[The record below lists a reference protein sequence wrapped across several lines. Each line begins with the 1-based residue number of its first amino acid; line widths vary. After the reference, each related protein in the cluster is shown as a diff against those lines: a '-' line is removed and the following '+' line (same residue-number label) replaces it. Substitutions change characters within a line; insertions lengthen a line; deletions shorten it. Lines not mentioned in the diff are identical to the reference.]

1 MAQMTPCRLP
11 RFTSGNA
18 ESHRP
23 VSHRIN
29 PNTGDDAR
37 LMSAWRDSKLGGV
50 IQATWGLVLRCYM
63 DSREVTFGYRYIDT
77 NEVVASGGEASNMLK
92 LTTVRLVIGD
102 GDTATTLVEKAKGA
116 TAAGPPAVDDGRNAF
131 GDGDV
136 PYNTSVLIRSNAS
149 NTQSVAASIPSA
161 LALSLPS
168 QCLLQLHVKVLRDNV
183 HMFLERRS
191 DVMSMEH
198 VKGIATLLQNVLTCI
213 LSPDSIPVRDFNFF
227 TDMDWQRIWD
237 WNGPLPQVYDRCIHD
252 IIRDQVVRRP
262 DDEAICA
269 WDGSLTFR
277 QYDHQA
283 SRLAFHLQEQG
294 VGPEV
299 LVPLCFDKSLW
310 YFVAVLAVLKAG
322 GAFVPLDPSHPP
334 VRLHSLIKKVNA
346 KVVICSEWHAARL
359 LGLSEIVIPLSQTTF
374 NRIRPAPVGF
384 ISSDEVNCTNA
395 AYVIFTSGSTGEP
408 KGTLIEH
415 RAYCSS
421 AMVHGPRLLICP
433 ESRVLQFAAH
443 TFDASLAESIS
454 PFMHGACVCV
464 PSEEDRLNDIVGAI
478 KRLRANYASLTPS
491 FIEFIE
497 PSMVPEIQTVV
508 LAGEAM
514 SETHKAKW
522 STIKLVNGF
531 GPTEASVTAAINSK
545 VTATT
550 DCKDIGHPLNTRCWI
565 VSANDHDQLVPVGSV
580 GEMLLEGPTL
590 ARGYINNP
598 EKTAD
603 AFIYDPKFVSRGFTM
618 GQSRRRFY
626 KTGDLVRYNSDS
638 GSLTYIGRKDNQVK
652 LHGQRVELGEIEASL
667 TMDSAVKHCVVFLPK
682 QGYAMGKLT
691 AVLSIN
697 SEDDNHNISSPLGLV
712 PVELHSQ
719 SVVRLRE
726 QLKGRLPSY
735 MVPAVWICVEDML
748 FLPSRKLDR
757 KGILSWVADLDK
769 DPYRTKTMNNQ
780 STSQGRPITEV
791 EGQIIQIWSRL
802 LNIPNEEI
810 PLNESFLKLGGDS
823 IAAMTCMNQCKK
835 HGIAV
840 TVQDIVRSSS
850 VLELASRAGEMPN
863 YVSATHHEEIETPFL
878 LSPIQAL
885 HFKVRQE
892 GQGYFNQSIL
902 TCLSRRIEGP
912 ALRQAIETLVL
923 KHSMLRARFEKSS
936 VDGSIHQR
944 ITNEVATSYR
954 WHHHQVVSESGIDE
968 KIADSQSSL
977 SCFSGPLLAIDFFDI
992 GGDKQILSMVAH
1004 HLVVDIVSWRVI
1016 LEDLEEIL
1024 IKPSITPQLNSSLPF
1039 QAWLHLQS
1047 EHTKVCEQ
1055 EQAEFGLLP
1064 APDFA
1069 YWSIEKSQI
1078 IYGDVRCVSFNLSE
1092 HETAILMSD
1101 CHNSLR
1107 TEPVDV
1113 LLAAMHFSFSQTF
1126 PDRPLPV
1133 IYNEGHG
1140 RESWD
1145 TSIDISR
1152 TVGWF
1157 TTLYPI
1163 VIDKPN
1169 HPIDALVRVKDCRR
1183 EVSDNG
1189 RSAFARRAPSHDCP
1203 MEVNLNYLGQHKD
1216 LQHPDGLFQ
1225 LADQMAG
1232 ETRQGGGSADFG
1244 QETPRF
1250 SLFEVSA
1257 VVVRGRL
1264 RFIFSFSASMKHQE
1278 RVCDWAQSCKQTLQS
1293 FTIQLPN
1300 LKPRLTLGDVPLMG
1314 MSYKELSVLE
1324 TQKLPRYGVCSIADV
1339 EDIYPCSKMQ
1349 QGVLLGQARDPLL
1362 YAVSGTWEVHAA
1374 NVALKPDLQRLVN
1387 AWNAVVDHHAIL
1399 RTIFAT
1405 GLSRR
1410 HPFSHIVLKKY
1421 TSAPVLLECTRDED
1435 VLATLETQP
1444 RPDYR
1449 ASRPPHRLTVCQTP
1463 SGKIFCKLE
1472 LSHAS
1477 MDGSSISL
1485 LLRDLQHAY
1494 SGSLN
1499 ATRKPLFKH
1508 YIEYLQ
1514 SSSSGNG
1521 IEHWCTY
1528 LSDLKPCLLLS
1539 DVSTA
1544 QGRKRLSSK
1553 RLTFEQFPELQS
1565 FCANN
1570 NITVANAFNAAWAL
1584 TLARF
1589 CNVEEVCFSYT
1600 ASLRDKPVAEIE
1612 SVIGP
1617 VMNLLLCRV
1626 NVGSRPTLDILQQIQ
1641 NDYME
1646 NYPHRDVSLIDIQH
1660 AMKASRISLF
1670 NTGVSYRKLPPAG
1683 ESPYPIEFKGVGLI
1697 HDPAEV
1703 SVYINV
1709 EATDSDA
1716 QVELNYWNNWLSDTQ
1731 AQKVADIFLQ
1741 CLSNIGA
1748 GPVPVFDISPSTQ
1761 DIHQICQWN
1770 DSGMPQPTLSIQAEI
1785 ETQTMKMPHSTAI
1798 ATEQQ
1803 ELSYAELKGLS
1814 SALANYL
1821 ANLGV
1826 LPGTTVPIAF
1836 EQSQSMWA
1844 IISVLAIWKVGGRCL
1859 PLPSGPLHEELEGWL
1874 LAADLQVAL
1883 ACLNGSAV
1891 LEEVAPYVIPVTED
1905 LLVSL
1910 ETEPVTSHQAQMAD
1924 HALVVFSN
1932 DSITGMVLDH
1942 GAIASSCQSFADSA
1956 SFDVSTRMLQLAHPS
1971 SYEFLLEVFG
1981 TLTRGGCV
1989 CIPRR
1994 VNFEDVSKNVSDLGV
2009 TAVAMDSVVAQQAN
2023 IVDAPCLRQVII
2035 TGDSMG
2041 SMAYGKR
2048 FLHADTHIFYGCAEC
2063 SPACLRLSSSDCTKI
2078 ERMPGTKVWI
2088 VDPFDHNTLVPIGA
2102 TGDLVIESPGMAQG
2116 QLIATVRS
2124 DAIIDDAAWFSL
2136 VSPKGDSSA
2145 RRVFKT
2151 GILAQ
2156 YGEGGSLIHRGLSG
2170 QPTHPELSQSLT
2182 ERRPR
2187 TVLSD
2192 IDYWKAYM
2200 SEIEPCL
2207 FPPLFDDSDNSEK
2220 TSFARLLIDDV
2231 EDLQE
2236 TCQTHNVSPS
2246 AVLQLTWGVVL
2257 RCFTGLVD
2265 ICYGFAESEQT
2276 GPLPLRISLKDTG
2289 HVIEAVKD
2297 IDTAL
2302 EESEKHRI
2310 TLSEIAC
2317 ICTNTESEFFNTVF
2331 YLDDR
2336 KVSSSRRSSHMR
2348 GIGKNTYAVAVRAEL
2363 SKRTCVVEFIFLRET
2378 VSETYADSIA
2388 ACFEHVLQQLRDL
2401 MASHSTIGDIDFFDD
2416 FTGALVSDWNRELPA
2431 RCERCVHE
2439 LIAEQTGRL
2448 PASTQA
2454 ICSWDGNF
2462 TYTELDTIATRLSQ
2476 HLQSFGVG
2484 PEVFVALCFNKSAW
2498 AIVAQLAVLKAGG
2511 AFASLDPAHP
2521 ESRLRG
2527 LVSDLEAKIILTSST
2542 CLDKVSSLGVHALVV
2557 SQQSIEQLPTTPPSS
2572 ANRLVSPSNAAYAI
2586 FTSGTTGVPK
2596 ATVIPHTALS
2606 TTSIQVGRVLGLDS
2620 TTRALQF
2627 SSYTFDVSI
2636 FDIHGTLI
2644 NGGCICVPNDYERV
2658 NDLAGAIRRM
2668 RVSHLNGTPGIANM
2682 IDPKGVPTLA
2692 TMVTGGEKMSPG
2704 HIERWSDRCVIN
2716 AYGPSET
2723 TIIATASVK
2732 VDRNGNFS
2740 KESRGSIGK
2749 PICCRAW
2756 VVDPYDSRRLLPVG
2770 ATGELV
2776 LEGCNVAR
2784 GYLNDKEKT
2793 ERVFMENVDW
2803 SAHSSIKDTLGV
2815 QERMYRT
2822 GDLVRY
2828 NPDGTLTFISRM
2840 DTQVKLN
2847 GQRLELE
2854 EIEMQ
2859 CLQALPRDS
2868 QLVVEV
2874 IAPKTKTVRSL
2885 AVFFCVPN
2893 YGADCAS
2900 HELLL
2905 HQTPSRSITAA
2916 QIWMAARDNLPQYMV
2931 PGLFFPVQQLP
2942 CTTSAKID
2950 RRRLRAIVEELP
2962 NERLQL
2968 YTSTALSALSV
2979 EKYVGTSQ
2987 TTSRSESPVS
2997 MADLRSSSSASSVPA
3012 IEDTQ
3017 YPLGELSIDSKV
3029 RCLWS
3034 EILGVDSTSL
3044 RSDDSFFALGGDSYT
3059 AMSLVSAAQ
3068 ADGLTLSVAEI
3079 FQNPVL
3085 MDMVRCCQP
3094 STTSAEPPTALAS
3107 FSLLPDGTNLDELL
3121 VEAASICQVTKA
3133 SIHDIHPCSALQ
3145 EGLITASIQQ
3155 PGAYVASPVFTLSHE
3170 VDIPTFK
3177 TAWQRTVDE
3186 IEILRSRILHTATAN
3201 FVQVILKP
3209 SPIIWGSS
3217 AEDVAAQLG
3226 STLSAYAITGNG
3238 SSRFFTWHIH
3248 HALYD
3253 GWSIPLILQRVQEH
3267 YAACCGG
3274 STDSL
3279 SEPMAPYGL
3288 FIDHLQKRDIAAS
3301 DDFWRAYLQG
3311 VSSPA
3316 FPAGKG
3322 ALPSKINAA
3331 SRQYCSTKIAPV
3343 RKDVT
3348 LPAFI
3353 RAAWAMVLSLHTESG
3368 DVCFGETL
3376 MGRNIDLPGATRI
3389 AGPLLTT
3396 VPSRIV
3402 VDSSLKISEYLDRIH
3417 QVTANMIP
3425 HQHTGLQQIR
3435 KLSEDA
3441 NAACGF
3447 QNLLVIQSGE
3457 PELNSRIWAPKSTE
3471 TKHEFFTYPLTVECR
3486 LADTVNITAYFDEGV
3501 VPTWRVARLLG
3512 QLKVVLNQLA
3522 AASPSDD
3529 ARLSDLRLI
3538 SDEDERDLFKWNH
3551 HTPPCV
3557 DRTIHDLVNDQRL
3570 LRPDAPAVASWD
3582 GNLSYKELVDTA
3594 STFARHLT
3602 VLGVGPEVLVPM
3614 CMDKSVWMI
3623 VTIMSILIAGGAFV
3637 PLDPAHPTSRHEEI
3651 LEETGANIV
3660 LCTPRYSDR
3669 YIGKVPTVLGVDQEA
3684 IRQYQDRPGAIRIPA
3699 NSANVAYS
3707 IFTSGSTGRPK
3718 GIIIEHRAF
3727 ASSTM
3732 AYGPII
3738 HLKPGIRVFQFAS
3751 LTFDAAVMEI
3761 LGTLIYGGCVC
3772 IPSDE
3777 ERLNDIAGAI
3787 RRFDASWLFCTP
3799 SLASIMEPTSVP
3811 SLKVI
3816 VCGGE
3821 MMSHE
3826 AMTKWSDKVHF
3837 INAYGPT
3844 ETSVYAS
3851 FNPEIGKN
3859 RNPANIGHTIPSTQA
3874 WIVDPDN
3881 HDRLYPI
3888 GVVGELA
3895 LEGPVLAREYL
3906 KNPDKTAKAF
3916 ITSPKWAQTRP
3927 GQPHRRIYLTGDLA
3941 RLTADGSLEYVGRK
3955 DYQVKIHGQ
3964 RMELGEIEYRL
3975 HEHQYVRHAVVILP
3989 KTGRLQKR
3997 LVSVLSLNGLSVE
4010 SSLIS
4015 SSNCSLVNEESMLRQ
4030 GMPEVLEVQSSLEGQ
4045 LPPYMVPQTWA
4056 VIKTLPMLVSGKID
4070 RKKITAWVESVD
4082 DATFDRIMGD
4092 YDKIK
4097 RGEVALP
4104 KALPGSKKD
4113 DTKTVLKDILSRVLN
4128 LPADKIDMGRSFTSL
4143 GGDSITGMAFVS
4155 HARKQGI
4162 ALSLHRILQASSTE
4176 LLVEEAQS
4184 GVKKV
4189 NQAEQHDTWFDLS
4202 AIQKFYF
4209 EYATEFKGSSRFNQ
4223 SVTLRLPRHVEPTAI
4238 ENGLK
4243 AIVSN
4248 HPMLRAR
4255 FRQSNG
4261 KWQQKIM
4268 TVSLWS
4274 SIVPPFDEANRG
4286 PQRQAAKESYK
4297 FQVTTLREENDL
4309 KRMIAITQNLI
4320 DIQNGPTFV
4329 ANLFEVPGVDQIL
4342 FLVASHLCIDMV
4354 SWRLILQDLEEFLKS
4369 GSSSLEP
4376 HLPFQT
4382 WCNMQAEHCQADDY
4396 QSHLPFSIAPAD
4408 PAYWGVHGTSNVYG
4422 DVRIKKFSLGAR
4434 ETSLALERCHKRLR
4448 TEPIDLF
4455 LAVVL
4460 HSFRRTFT
4468 DRQLPTVYNETH
4480 GRQPWDSNIDLS
4492 GTVGWFTSIC
4502 PLNLQLRS
4510 GKPLEIHLI
4519 KKIPLPNNFEDNILD
4534 TLRMVKETRRKT
4546 VNNGSSFF
4554 MQKVLAPE
4562 KQPRSPSIGL
4572 PVEVVFNY
4580 LGKLQQLEREDSPF
4594 QHYGNVYDEN
4604 DFIVA
4609 GDMGPQTPRFALFEI
4624 SAIVIQNKL
4633 QFSFTFNK
4641 NIRQQAQ
4648 ITSWISEC
4656 ELTLYEA
4663 LDILQQGARLEV
4675 MPSDYPLLSISQDS
4689 LDTLFGDTLPKLGV
4703 YSRDEVEDIYPCS
4716 SMQEGILFSQLRDPS
4731 AYMLHTTFN
4740 IKHNRDDKPI
4750 NIPRLRKAWQMVVN
4764 RHSILR
4770 TVFVDS
4776 NSKNGSFDQV
4786 VLKHL
4791 HANFVELECEGS
4803 TVLDQ
4808 LNKVSLEE
4816 TNRKRAL
4823 KQLYQLTVCNT
4834 TTGTAVM
4841 KIEMNHAIIDGA
4853 SIGIL
4858 LRDFSKAY
4866 ERQLPAQSGPR
4877 YRGYIAYMLAYPL
4890 TDSNVFW
4897 AQYLQGIQPCHLPA
4911 AGQGSRELKSVKMD
4925 FHRFSELRQL
4935 SQRESVTVA
4944 NLVLAA
4950 WSLVLRESTG
4960 SQDVCFGYLSAG
4972 RDVPVHGIQ
4981 DAVGIFINMLC
4992 CRVQFLHDQ
5001 SFADIY
5007 NSVQA
5012 DFFRS
5017 IPYQTCSLARV
5028 QDEIGLGSQML
5039 FNTALSIQNQIP
5051 SAGSQDDALSFD
5063 IQEAH
5068 DPSEFPVTV
5077 NVVTAQGGEGILLR
5091 YWSDAISTDQANRL
5105 VASIAK
5111 MLAMFIDASS
5121 RTVPPLCGSSSGNLS
5136 KQEDSES
5143 LSHTRLQRR
5152 SSVRLR
5158 SPRLP
5163 ISDSQVQQQIDQRVN
5178 EILSQLLNPD
5188 ELAAILN
5195 ADTARRGDQ
5204 DHGESHD
5211 HASLDPPIS
5220 PISRMASIRRRFST
5234 ISRVSRR
5241 RVSMDLERKLLL
5253 LWSIALDVSIDM
5265 VDKQDSFFRV
5275 GGDSIKAMK
5284 MASAAREEG
5293 LVLTVADVF
5302 RNPIFD
5308 DMLSVICSTNIV
5320 HGVPSVSDMS
5330 IEEGDGSIRQVTE
5343 VADETLTSGTVSC
5356 QSLELAKQSKVATDF
5371 VQADIC
5377 PKIGFFRG
5385 GISDVLPVTDFQ
5397 ALSLTAQ
5404 LFESRWMLNYFYLDG
5419 EGQLDMRRLR
5429 ESCSRVVD
5437 TFDILRTVFVCSG
5450 ESFYQVILKKVRP
5463 TLVVYETQTD
5473 FDTFTASLQQRDRD
5487 QGLRQGEQFVQFV
5500 VVKRRGANQHRILIR
5515 LSHAQYD
5522 GMCISKILDTIKRGY
5537 EGGTLA
5543 PTMSYA
5549 NYMRLLPSSIT
5560 PEHYQYWTKLL
5571 KGSRMTDVIS
5581 RGCPNTYQTMGYYA
5595 EVNTAINIAQNST
5608 IGNITVGTLVQAA
5621 WALALSR
5628 LSADSDVV
5636 FGLTVNGRNASI
5648 PGVQDTVGPCLNM
5661 IPVRVTFANKWTGLD
5676 LIRYLQ
5682 DQLVATMPY
5691 EALGFREIIQR
5702 CTDWPCSTYFSTA
5715 VLHQNVDYEGHM
5727 DLDNQQYRVGGAG
5740 VIDNLADFTL
5750 VSRSVAANQVNLSLG
5765 YSSKGPITETFASR
5779 VLQLVCDA
5787 MITLTSSPT
5796 AQLPSPNTLRSL
5808 PPQTIADL
5816 PCVTEQQML
5825 ASQLKSQ
5832 NISDILVHS
5841 AILSRIWQQVL
5852 PSMYASQKTFQ
5863 LDTSFYDLGGDLFA
5877 LGQATWLL
5885 QQEGYQVRI
5894 EDLLARPT
5902 FLGHMAVM
5910 SQDVLG
5916 QSFQDDASDGSQEG
5930 VSAPVEKSEKKV
5942 RWKKA
5947 FGLMGKF
5954 SKRESVST

>member
-11 RFTSGNA
+11 QFTSGKA
-18 ESHRP
+18 ESQRP

-37 LMSAWRDSKLGGV
+37 LVSAWRGSKLGAV
-50 IQATWGLVLRCYM
+50 IQATWGLVLRSYI
-63 DSREVTFGYRYIDT
+63 DSQEVAFGYRYIDA
-77 NEVVASGGEASNMLK
+77 NEVVASRGEASNMLN
-92 LTTVRLVIGD
+92 LTAVRLVIGE
-102 GDTATTLVEKAKGA
+102 GDTAATLVEKAKGT
-116 TAAGPPAVDDGRNAF
+116 TAVGPPAVDDGRNAF
-131 GDGDV
+131 ADSDL
-136 PYNTSVLIRSNAS
+136 PYNTSVLIRSS
-149 NTQSVAASIPSA
+149 VTNTQGVAASTIPSA

-183 HMFLERRS
+183 HLFLERRT
-191 DVMSMEH
+191 DGMSMEH
-198 VKGIATLLQNVLTCI
+198 VKGIATLLQNVLTCV
-213 LSPDSIPVRDFNFF
+213 LSPENIPVRNFTFF
-227 TDMDWQRIWD
+227 TDMDWQRICG
-237 WNGPLPQVYDRCIHD
+237 WNGPSPQVHDRCIHD
-252 IIRDQVVRRP
+252 IIRDQVVCRP

-283 SRLAFHLQEQG
+283 SRLAYHLQQQG
-294 VGPEV
+294 VGPEI
-299 LVPLCFDKSLW
+299 LVPLCFDKSMW

-322 GAFVPLDPSHPP
+322 GAFVPLDPCHPP
-334 VRLHSLIKKVNA
+334 ARIQSLIKKVNA
-346 KVVICSEWHAARL
+346 RLVICSEWHADRL

-421 AMVHGPRLLICP
+421 AMAHGPRLLIRP

-464 PSEEDRLNDIVGAI
+464 PSEDDRLNDIVGAI

-497 PSMVPEIQTVV
+497 PSMVPEIQTLV

-514 SETHKAKW
+514 SETLKVKW
-522 STIKLVNGF
+522 STINLVNGF
-531 GPTEASVTAAINSK
+531 GPTEASVTAAINSN

-550 DCKDIGHPLNTRCWI
+550 DCKDIGLPLNTRCWV
-565 VSANDHDQLVPVGSV
+565 VSPDDHDQLVPVGRV

-603 AFIYDPKFVSRGFTM
+603 AFIYDPEFISRDSTM
-618 GQSRRRFY
+618 AQGRRRFY

-667 TMDSAVKHCVVFLPK
+667 TSESAVKYCVVFLPK
-682 QGYAMGKLT
+682 EGYAKGKLT
-691 AVLSIN
+691 AVLSIS
-697 SEDDNHNISSPLGLV
+697 SEDEKHNVSSPLGLIPAEV
-712 PVELHSQ
+712 HSS
-719 SVVRLRE
+719 SVAKFSE
-726 QLKGRLPSY
+726 QLKDRLPSY
-735 MVPAVWICVEDML
+735 MVPAVWICVEDMP

-757 KGILSWVADLDK
+757 KGILSWVTSLDK
-769 DPYRTKTMNNQ
+769 DPYRAKTMNNQ
-780 STSQGRPITEV
+780 STSLGRATTEV
-791 EGQIIQIWSRL
+791 EGQIIEIWSRL
-802 LNIPNEEI
+802 LNIPSEEV

-835 HGIAV
+835 YGIAV
-840 TVQDIVRSSS
+840 TVQDILRSSS
-850 VLELASRAGEMPN
+850 VLELASRAREMPN
-863 YVSATHHEEIETPFL
+863 YVSATHHEEFEKSFL
-878 LSPIQAL
+878 LSPIQEL

-902 TCLSRRIEGP
+902 TRLNRRIAGP
-912 ALRQAIETLVL
+912 TLRQAIETLVL

-954 WHHHQVVSESGIDE
+954 WRHHQVVSESAIDQE
-968 KIADSQSSL
+968 IANSQSSL
-977 SCFSGPLLAIDFFDI
+977 SCFSGPLLAIDLFDVS
-992 GGDKQILSMVAH
+992 GDKQTLSMVAH

-1024 IKPSITPQLNSSLPF
+1024 ADPSIAPQLNSSLPF
-1039 QAWLHLQS
+1039 QTWLHLQA
-1047 EHTKVCEQ
+1047 EHTKFCE
-1055 EQAEFGLLP
+1055 EERAELGLLP
-1064 APDFA
+1064 PPDFG
-1069 YWSIEKSQI
+1069 YWGIERSQI
-1078 IYGDVRCVSFNLSE
+1078 TYGD
-1092 HETAILMSD
+1092 TD
-1101 CHNSLR
+1101 
-1107 TEPVDV
+1107 PVDL
-1113 LLAAMHFSFSQTF
+1113 LLAAMLFSFSQTF
-1126 PDRPLPV
+1126 SDRPMPV

-1140 RESWD
+1140 REPCD

-1169 HPIDALVRVKDCRR
+1169 HPIDAVVRVKDRRR

-1189 RSAFARRAPSHDCP
+1189 RSAFARRAHSHDCP

-1216 LQHPDGLFQ
+1216 LQRPDGLFQ

-1244 QETPRF
+1244 RETPRF

-1257 VVVRGRL
+1257 VVVGGQL
-1264 RFIFSFSASMKHQE
+1264 RFVFSFSASMKHQE
-1278 RVCDWAQSCKQTLQS
+1278 RVCDWVQSCKQILQS

-1300 LKPRLTLGDVPLMG
+1300 LKPRLTIGDVPLMG

-1349 QGVLLGQARDPLL
+1349 QGVLLSQARDPSL

-1374 NVALKPDLQRLVN
+1374 QAAPKPDLQRLAT

-1410 HPFSHIVLKKY
+1410 HPFSHLVLKKY
-1421 TSAPVLLECTRDED
+1421 TSAPVLLECSRDED
-1435 VLATLETQP
+1435 VLATLESQP

-1449 ASRPPHRLTVCQTP
+1449 ATRPPHRLTLCHTP
-1463 SGKIFCKLE
+1463 FGKIVCKLE

-1485 LLRDLQHAY
+1485 LLRDLQQAY

-1499 ATRKPLFKH
+1499 ARRKPLFKH

-1514 SSSSGNG
+1514 SSSTSNG

-1528 LSDLKPCLLLS
+1528 VSDLRPCLLPS
-1539 DVSTA
+1539 DASTA
-1544 QGRKRLSSK
+1544 QDRKRLSSK
-1553 RLTFEQFPELQS
+1553 RLTFTQFPELQS

-1570 NITVANAFNAAWAL
+1570 NITVANAFNAAWAS
-1584 TLARF
+1584 TLAHF
-1589 CNVEEVCFSYT
+1589 CNMEEVCFSYT
-1600 ASLRDKPVAEIE
+1600 ASLRDKPVPEIE

-1626 NVGSRPTLDILQQIQ
+1626 KVGSRPTLDILQQIQ
-1641 NDYME
+1641 DNYME

-1660 AMKASRISLF
+1660 AMKASRTSLF

-1683 ESPYPIEFKGVGLI
+1683 ESPYPIEFKGIGLI

-1716 QVELNYWNNWLSDTQ
+1716 HVELNYWNNWLSDTQ
-1731 AQKVADIFLQ
+1731 AQKVADVFLQ
-1741 CLSNIGA
+1741 YLTNIA
-1748 GPVPVFDISPSTQ
+1748 AAPVPVFEKGPSTQ

-1770 DSGMPQPTLSIQAEI
+1770 DSEMSQPTLTIQAQVG
-1785 ETQTMKMPHSTAI
+1785 TQTMRMPYSTAI

-1803 ELSYAELKGLS
+1803 ELSYAESNRLS
-1814 SALANYL
+1814 SALASYL

-1859 PLPSGPLHEELEGWL
+1859 PLPSDPLHKELEGWM

-1883 ACLNGSAV
+1883 ASPNGSAM

-1905 LLVSL
+1905 LLLGL
-1910 ETEPVTSHQAQMAD
+1910 EAETGTSAHVQMAD
-1924 HALVVFSN
+1924 HAFVVFSK
-1932 DSITGMVLDH
+1932 DSSTGLVLDH
-1942 GAIASSCQSFADSA
+1942 GAIASSCQSFADSMG
-1956 SFDVSTRMLQLAHPS
+1956 FGVSTRMLQSAHPS
-1971 SYEFLLEVFG
+1971 SYEFLLEVFS

-1989 CIPRR
+1989 CVPHR
-1994 VNFEDVSKNVSDLGV
+1994 VNLEDISKNVSDFGV
-2009 TAVAMDSVVAQQAN
+2009 TAVVMGSVVAQHAN
-2023 IVDAPCLRQVII
+2023 LVDVPCLRQVII

-2041 SMAYGKR
+2041 SMAYGSQL
-2048 FLHADTHIFYGCAEC
+2048 FHADTHIFYGCAEC
-2063 SPACLRLSSSDCTKI
+2063 SPASLSLSTSDCRAIK
-2078 ERMPGTKVWI
+2078 RVPGTKAWI
-2088 VDPFDHNTLVPIGA
+2088 VDPSDHNSLVPIGA
-2102 TGDLVIESPGMAQG
+2102 TGDLFIESPGMVQG
-2116 QLIATVRS
+2116 QLIDTARS
-2124 DAIIDDAAWFSL
+2124 DAFIDDAAWFSL
-2136 VSPKGDSSA
+2136 VSPRGDSTA

-2170 QPTHPELSQSLT
+2170 QQIPSGTSQSPS
-2182 ERRPR
+2182 EPRSR

-2192 IDYWKAYM
+2192 TDYWKRYL

-2207 FPPLFDDSDNSEK
+2207 FPPLFDESDNSDK
-2220 TSFARLLIDDV
+2220 TSFARLVIEDV
-2231 EDLQE
+2231 QDLRE
-2236 TCQTHNVSPS
+2236 TCQRHNASPS
-2246 AVLQLTWGVVL
+2246 AVLQLTWAVVL

-2265 ICYGFAESEQT
+2265 ICYGFSESEQI
-2276 GPLPLRISLKDTG
+2276 GPLPLRLSLKDNG
-2289 HVIEAVKD
+2289 HVIKAVEE
-2297 IDTAL
+2297 IDAAL

-2310 TLSEIAC
+2310 PLSEVVR
-2317 ICTNTESEFFNTVF
+2317 ICANSESELFNTVF
-2331 YLDDR
+2331 YLNDR
-2336 KVSSSRRSSHMR
+2336 KVSLSRRSSHMR
-2348 GIGKNTYAVAVRAEL
+2348 GIAKDTYAVTVRAEL
-2363 SKRTCVVEFIFLRET
+2363 SKRTCVVEFLFLREA

-2388 ACFEHVLQQLRDL
+2388 ACFEHVLLQLRDL
-2401 MASHSTIGDIDFFDD
+2401 MASQSTIGDINFLDE

-2431 RCERCVHE
+2431 RYERCVHK
-2439 LIAEQTGRL
+2439 LIAEQTARL
-2448 PASTQA
+2448 PASAQA
-2454 ICSWDGNF
+2454 ICAWDGNF
-2462 TYTELDTIATRLSQ
+2462 TYTELDTLATRLSQ
-2476 HLQSFGVG
+2476 HLQSVGVG

-2511 AFASLDPAHP
+2511 AFASFDPAHP

-2527 LVSDLEAKIILTSST
+2527 LVADLKAKIILTSST
-2542 CLDKVSSLGVHALVV
+2542 CLEKVSSLGAHPLVV
-2557 SQQSIEQLPTTPPSS
+2557 SQHSIEQLPTTPLSS
-2572 ANRLVSPSNAAYAI
+2572 ANRQVSPSNAAYAI

-2596 ATVIPHTALS
+2596 ATVVQHTALS

-2644 NGGCICVPNDYERV
+2644 NGGCICIPSDHERV

-2682 IDPKGVPTLA
+2682 LDPKSVPSLA

-2732 VDRNGNFS
+2732 VDRNRNFS

-2756 VVDPYDSRRLLPVG
+2756 VVDPYSPQRLLPVG

-2784 GYLNDKEKT
+2784 GYLNNKEKT
-2793 ERVFMENVDW
+2793 ERAFMENPNW
-2803 SAHSSIKDTLGV
+2803 SAHGSIKDNLAV

-2847 GQRLELE
+2847 GQRIELE

-2874 IAPKTKTVRSL
+2874 ISPRGKTVRSL
-2885 AVFFCVPN
+2885 AVFFCQPDG
-2893 YGADCAS
+2893 GADSANQ
-2900 HELLL
+2900 ELLL
-2905 HQTPSRSITAA
+2905 VPTPSRSMTAA
-2916 QIWMAARDNLPQYMV
+2916 QIWKTARNNLPQYMV

-2950 RRRLRAIVEELP
+2950 RRRLRAIIEELP

-2968 YTSTALSALSV
+2968 YTSTTLSALSV
-2979 EKYVGTSQ
+2979 EKDVGSSQ

-2997 MADLRSSSSASSVPA
+2997 MADLCSLSSASSAPA
-3012 IEDTQ
+3012 AKDTQ
-3017 YPLGELSIDSKV
+3017 SPLSELSLESKL
-3029 RCLWS
+3029 RYLWS
-3034 EILGVDSTSL
+3034 EVLGVDPTSL
-3044 RSDDSFFALGGDSYT
+3044 RSDDSFFAMGGDSFT

-3068 ADGLTLSVAEI
+3068 VDGLTLSVADI
-3079 FQNPVL
+3079 FQSPVL
-3085 MDMVRCCQP
+3085 KDMARCCQL
-3094 STTSAEPPTALAS
+3094 STAPAETPTALPP
-3107 FSLLPDGTNLDELL
+3107 FSLLPNGTSLEELL
-3121 VEAASICQVTKA
+3121 NEVASICQVTKA
-3133 SIHDIHPCSALQ
+3133 SITDIYPCSALQ

-3177 TAWQRTVDE
+3177 AAWQRTVDE

-3201 FVQVILKP
+3201 FVQVILQA
-3209 SPIIWGSS
+3209 SPIPWGSS
-3217 AEDVAAQLG
+3217 AEDVAAQVG
-3226 STLSAYAITGNG
+3226 SSLSAYTITDTG
-3238 SSRFFTWHIH
+3238 SSKLFTWHIH

-3253 GWSIPLILQRVQEH
+3253 GWSIPLVLQRVQEN
-3267 YAACCGG
+3267 YEACCGS
-3274 STDSL
+3274 STDPL
-3279 SEPMAPYGL
+3279 SDSMVPYSL

-3301 DDFWRAYLQG
+3301 DQFWRAYLEG

-3316 FPAGKG
+3316 FPASKG

-3331 SRQYCSTKIAPV
+3331 SRQFSSINIAPV
-3343 RKDVT
+3343 RKDIT

-3402 VDSSLKISEYLDRIH
+3402 VDTSMKISEYLDHIH
-3417 QVTANMIP
+3417 QAAASMIS

-3435 KLSEDA
+3435 KLGEDA
-3441 NAACGF
+3441 NAACDF
-3447 QNLLVIQSGE
+3447 QNLLVIQSGG
-3457 PELNSRIWAPKSTE
+3457 PELNSSIWAPESTE
-3471 TKHEFFTYPLTVECR
+3471 TKHEFLTYPLTVECR
-3486 LADTVNITAYFDEGV
+3486 LADTVNITAYFDEQV
-3501 VPTWRVARLLG
+3501 IPIWRVARLLG
-3512 QLKVVLNQLA
+3512 QLKVILNQLA

-3529 ARLSDLRLI
+3529 ARLSDVRVI
-3538 SDEDERDLFKWNH
+3538 SAEDERDLFNWNH
-3551 HTPPCV
+3551 HAAPCV

-3582 GNLSYKELVDTA
+3582 GDLSYQELLDAA
-3594 STFARHLT
+3594 SAFACHLSL
-3602 VLGVGPEVLVPM
+3602 LGVGPEVLVPM

-3660 LCTPRYSDR
+3660 LCSPKYFNR
-3669 YIGKVPTVLGVDQEA
+3669 YIGKVSTVLGVDQKA
-3684 IRQYQDRPGAIRIPA
+3684 VQQYQDRPGAIRTPA
-3699 NSANVAYS
+3699 NSANIAYS

-3787 RRFDASWLFCTP
+3787 RRLDASWLFCTP

-3851 FNPEIGKN
+3851 FNPDIGKN

-3906 KNPDKTAKAF
+3906 KNPEKTAKAF
-3916 ITSPKWAQTRP
+3916 IMSPKWAQTRP

-3941 RLTADGSLEYVGRK
+3941 RFAADGSLEYVGRK

-3975 HEHQYVRHAVVILP
+3975 HEHQHVRHAVVILP
-3989 KTGRLQKR
+3989 KAGRLQKR
-3997 LVSVLSLNGLSVE
+3997 LVSVLSLNSLSAE

-4015 SSNCSLVNEESMLRQ
+4015 SSNCSLVDEGSMLRQ

-4056 VIKTLPMLVSGKID
+4056 VVKALPMLVSGKID
-4070 RKKITAWVESVD
+4070 RKKITTWVESVD

-4113 DTKTVLKDILSRVLN
+4113 DTKSVLGDILSRILN
-4128 LPADKIDMGRSFTSL
+4128 LPTDKIDMRRSFTSL
-4143 GGDSITGMAFVS
+4143 GGDSITGMAIVS

-4162 ALSLHRILQASSTE
+4162 TLSLHRILQASSIE
-4176 LLVEEAQS
+4176 LLIEEAKA
-4184 GVKKV
+4184 GVKRI
-4189 NQAEQHDTWFDLS
+4189 NQAEQHDTWFDLC

-4209 EYATEFKGSSRFNQ
+4209 EYATEFKGSARFNQ
-4223 SVTLRLPRHVEPTAI
+4223 SVTLRLPRRVEPTTI

-4243 AIVSN
+4243 AIVRN
-4248 HPMLRAR
+4248 HAMLRAR

-4268 TVSLWS
+4268 T
-4274 SIVPPFDEANRG
+4274 
-4286 PQRQAAKESYK
+4286 AAEESYT
-4297 FQVTTLREENDL
+4297 FQVTTLCEENDL
-4309 KRMIAITQNLI
+4309 NRMIAITQNTI
-4320 DIQNGPTFV
+4320 DIQNGPIF
-4329 ANLFEVPGVDQIL
+4329 AADLFEVPGVDQIL

-4376 HLPFQT
+4376 HLPFQA

-4408 PAYWGVHGTSNVYG
+4408 PAYWGMHGASNLYG
-4422 DVRIKKFSLGAR
+4422 DVRIKKFSLSAQ
-4434 ETSLALERCHKRLR
+4434 ETSLALEKCHNRLR

-4492 GTVGWFTSIC
+4492 GTVGWFTSMC

-4510 GKPLEIHLI
+4510 
-4519 KKIPLPNNFEDNILD
+4519 DDILD

-4554 MQKVLAPE
+4554 TQKVLAPE
-4562 KQPRSPSIGL
+4562 KQPEWPPIGL

-4594 QHYGNVYDEN
+4594 QHYGSVYDES
-4604 DFIVA
+4604 DFVVA

-4656 ELTLYEA
+4656 EMTLYEA
-4663 LDILQQGARLEV
+4663 LDLLRQGSLLEV
-4675 MPSDYPLLSISQDS
+4675 MPSDYPLLSISQNS
-4689 LDTLFGDTLPKLGV
+4689 LDTLFGDTLPKLGI
-4703 YSRDEVEDIYPCS
+4703 YSRDEVEDVYPCS

-4740 IKHNRDDKPI
+4740 IKSNRDDQPI

-4791 HANFVELECEGS
+4791 HANFVELECQDS
-4803 TVLDQ
+4803 TVLQQ
-4808 LNKVSLEE
+4808 LNKTSLEE

-4823 KQLYQLTVCNT
+4823 KQLHQLTVCKSS
-4834 TTGTAVM
+4834 TGIAVM

-4866 ERQLPAQSGPR
+4866 ERQLPTQPGPG
-4877 YRGYIAYMLAYPL
+4877 YRDYIAHMLAFPL
-4890 TDSNVFW
+4890 KDGTAFW
-4897 AQYLQGIQPCHLPA
+4897 SQYLQGIQPCHLPIFGHGA
-4911 AGQGSRELKSVKMD
+4911 HELKSVKMD

-4950 WSLVLRESTG
+4950 WSLVLLESTG

-4972 RDVPVHGIQ
+4972 RDVPVPGIQ

-4992 CRVQFLHDQ
+4992 CRVQFLEGQ

-5007 NSVQA
+5007 KSVQA

-5028 QDEIGLGSQML
+5028 QDKLGLGSQML

-5111 MLAMFIDASS
+5111 MLAMFIDGSS
-5121 RTVPPLCGSSSGNLS
+5121 RSVSSLRRSSSVNLS
-5136 KQEDSES
+5136 KQEDSGS
-5143 LSHTRLQRR
+5143 LSNTGLQRR

-5158 SPRLP
+5158 SPRLS
-5163 ISDSQVQQQIDQRVN
+5163 INDSQVQQQIDQRVN

-5188 ELAAILN
+5188 QLAAILN
-5195 ADTARRGDQ
+5195 ADTARRDQ
-5204 DHGESHD
+5204 NQAKSSNNGSV
-5211 HASLDPPIS
+5211 DPPIS

-5253 LWSIALDVSIDM
+5253 LWSIALDVPVDV

-5302 RNPIFD
+5302 RNPIFE
-5308 DMLSVICSTNIV
+5308 DMLSVIYSTNIV
-5320 HGVPSVSDMS
+5320 HGAPSVSDMS
-5330 IEEGDGSIRQVTE
+5330 IEGEDAPIQQVAE
-5343 VADETLTSGTVSC
+5343 IADEAATSGTLSR

-5419 EGQLDMRRLR
+5419 EGQLDMKRLR

-5473 FDTFTASLQQRDRD
+5473 LDTFTASLQQRDRD

-5500 VVKRRGANQHRILIR
+5500 VAKRKGTNQHRILIR

-5522 GMCISKILDTIKRGY
+5522 GMCISKILGAIKQGY

-5543 PTMSYA
+5543 PTVSYA

-5560 PEHYQYWTKLL
+5560 PEHYEYWTKLL

-5581 RGCPNTYQTMGYYA
+5581 RGCPSTYQTMGYYA
-5595 EVNTAINIAQNST
+5595 EVNTAISIAQNST

-5636 FGLTVNGRNASI
+5636 FGLTINGRNASI

-5661 IPVRVTFANKWTGLD
+5661 IPVRVTFGNKWTGLD

-5750 VSRSVAANQVNLSLG
+5750 VSRSVGANQVNLSLG
-5765 YSSKGPITETFASR
+5765 YSSKGPITEAFASR

-5796 AQLPSPNTLRSL
+5796 AQLPSPSTLRSL
-5808 PPQTIADL
+5808 PPQTIPDL
-5816 PCVTEQQML
+5816 PCVSEQQVL

-5916 QSFQDDASDGSQEG
+5916 QSFQDDDPDGSEE